1 VDPTL
6 WHIRSLETYASL
18 CMLGKFCLCRV
29 SFARA
34 SLLEERGVV
43 VFFDEEEHSF
53 LGDAVLI
60 LNSLVPHSKLFRG
73 LRMIYSCG
81 CTAIGDAW

>member
-1 VDPTL
+1 
-6 WHIRSLETYASL
+6 
-18 CMLGKFCLCRV
+18 MLGKFCLCRV